1 MKNFSLKKKENFRRS
16 SRNEIL
22 KVIGVAIV
30 LVLILVFGRQF
41 ISGFI
46 SSITTP
52 AYLLRSWFLE
62 SSATV
67 PSYFRDRYA
76 LLGEIEKLNETIAAS
91 SGNAALITKLT
102 AENTALADM
111 ALNTLVDERIL
122 AGVVAR
128 PPYLPYDAVM
138 LDRGARDGINEGALV
153 YQSGDHAI
161 GIVSRAYESSALV
174 SLFST
179 PGIETTVFI
188 IGPDIYTTAYG
199 NGGGVVRVSVPQG
212 IMLTEGDVVLLPAL
226 PGSIIGTISA
236 IRSEATR
243 PEQDAFIVG
252 TLSMQSLRTV
262 TVGTRVLEKISFD
275 EAREALHGVRESYLK
290 LEVPEG
296 VLVEQASTTATST
309 EDGSASTTDAD
320 IE

>member
-1 MKNFSLKKKENFRRS
+1 ML
-16 SRNEIL
+16 
-22 KVIGVAIV
+22 A
-30 LVLILVFGRQF
+30 LVLILAFGRPF
-41 ISGFI
+41 VSGFVA
-46 SSITTP
+46 SITTP

-67 PSYFRDRYA
+67 PSYLRDRHA
-76 LLGEIEKLNETIAAS
+76 LLTEIEKLNETIAAS
-91 SGNAALITKLT
+91 GGNTALITKLT
-102 AENTALADM
+102 AENAVLTNL
-111 ALNTLVDERIL
+111 ALNTVADERIL

-138 LDRGARDGINEGALV
+138 LDRGARDGVREGVIV

-161 GIVSRAYESSALV
+161 GIVSRAYESTALV

-188 IGPDIYTTAYG
+188 VGPDIYTTAYG

-212 IMLTEGDVVLLPAL
+212 ILLTEGDVVLLPSL
-226 PGSIIGTISA
+226 PGSIVGTISA

-262 TVGTRVLEKISFD
+262 SVGTRVLEKISFD
-275 EAREALHGVRESYLK
+275 EAREALHSVRESYLK
-290 LEVPEG
+290 LDVPAG
-296 VLVEQASTTATST
+296 VLVEQASSTATST
-309 EDGSASTTDAD
+309 ESGSASTTDAQP
-320 IE
+320 E